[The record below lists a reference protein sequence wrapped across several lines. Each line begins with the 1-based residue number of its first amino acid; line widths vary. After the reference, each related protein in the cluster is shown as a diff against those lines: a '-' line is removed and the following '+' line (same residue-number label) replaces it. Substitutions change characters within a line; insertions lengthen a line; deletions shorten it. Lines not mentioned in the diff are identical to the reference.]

1 MKILKTTDRV
11 SVKIEDVTLIIAPMS
26 YAKKIEFSGLTKV
39 IDGVEMNDIGAML
52 GFTVQ
57 HCLKGWA
64 GVVDHDGKPVE
75 LTFKE
80 DGTLSDDSMGDA
92 MLVVTK
98 LKANYIYLFNLAGNN
113 VPKEIHDSATG
124 KKLKGVE
131 VTINPKI

>member
-26 YAKKIEFSGLTKV
+26 YAKKVEFASLTKV
-39 IDGVEMNDIGAML
+39 VDGVEMNDIGAML
-52 GFTVQ
+52 GFTVR

-75 LTFKE
+75 LTFGE
-80 DGTLSDDSMGDA
+80 DGNLTEEAMSDA
-92 MLVVTK
+92 MLVVTR
-98 LKANYIYLFNLAGNN
+98 LKANYVYLFSLAGNSI
-113 VPKEIHDSATG
+113 PGEIHDAATG

>member
-113 VPKEIHDSATG
+113 VPKEIHDAATG

-131 VTINPKI
+131 VTINPKT